1 MKLGALLTALL
12 LVFSAVALTLP
23 DYADAA
29 RMGGGRSFGS
39 KPFMSKPAPA
49 PVQRQATRG
58 AGAAATAPKSGMFGG
73 MGGLFGGLLAGTL
86 LGSLLG
92 GHGFAGGGFMDLIFI
107 AILAFIGYKLY
118 KRFRSGPAPAPAN
131 AGNATGNYADMN
143 RNFNG
148 MNRENTQATGWDA
161 LRGAMGGATPAAAQ
175 PNIDVP
181 AGFDTEEFLR
191 GAKMAY
197 NRLQKSWDN
206 RDLADISQFATPI
219 IMENLKQQLAEDPNP
234 SHTEIMLVNATLEG
248 VEQDGDSQRAQVYF
262 DVLMRENP
270 NQSTPTSVREIWH
283 FLRHGQNGTWK
294 LDGIQQVD

>member
-1 MKLGALLTALL
+1 
-12 LVFSAVALTLP
+12 
-23 DYADAA
+23 
-29 RMGGGRSFGS
+29 
-39 KPFMSKPAPA
+39 
-49 PVQRQATRG
+49 
-58 AGAAATAPKSGMFGG
+58 
-73 MGGLFGGLLAGTL
+73 
-86 LGSLLG
+86 
-92 GHGFAGGGFMDLIFI
+92 
-107 AILAFIGYKLY
+107 
-118 KRFRSGPAPAPAN
+118 
-131 AGNATGNYADMN
+131 
-143 RNFNG
+143 
-148 MNRENTQATGWDA
+148 
-161 LRGAMGGATPAAAQ
+161 
-175 PNIDVP
+175 
-181 AGFDTEEFLR
+181 
-191 GAKMAY
+191 MAY